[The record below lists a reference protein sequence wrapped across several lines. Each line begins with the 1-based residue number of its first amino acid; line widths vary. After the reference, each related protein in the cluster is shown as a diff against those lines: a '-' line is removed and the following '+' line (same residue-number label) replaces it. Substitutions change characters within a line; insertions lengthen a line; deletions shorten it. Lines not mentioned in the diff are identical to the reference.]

1 MRAPHLAVLPIL
13 VVALA
18 AAGLA
23 GPPALAQGLPSSN
36 LNGINDSLA
45 QQSQARA
52 LRQQQTTQT
61 NQLRMQIQRNEMLR
75 PLPAPAPVIV
85 PRR

>member
-13 VVALA
+13 AAGLA

>member
-1 MRAPHLAVLPIL
+1 MLTPHLA
-13 VVALA
+13 ALSGLLA
-18 AAGLA
+18 LAGLA
-23 GPPALAQGLPSSN
+23 GAPALAQGLPSRN
-36 LNGINDSLA
+36 LNRINDALA
-45 QQSQARA
+45 QQSEARA

-75 PLPAPAPVIV
+75 PLPGPAPVIV